1 MDGVIY
7 LLDQAGRALA
17 EANQQIANLTKQ
29 VEELTNN
36 DKGNTHGSQIR

>member
-17 EANQQIANLTKQ
+17 QANERIAELTKQ
-29 VEELTNN
+29 VEDLTGK
-36 DKGNTHGSQIR
+36 DKTNASV